1 MDGSML
7 GGTSPLSQQHIYQ
20 YVTLSP
26 RIDGCADPYVL
37 GRKSIIACQL
47 SLAGLP
53 LCPIGSRKSVSYCSF
68 PVSVAVKSQWD
79 YPTSHVE
86 PDARTVCHRVSRFW
100 CLNLRESTRRRTRR
114 VHCGFWL
121 ASEYRYVDG
130 AVSIHLPWTTFQLTY
145 CNGHGDARS
154 THKVLPCM

>member
-1 MDGSML
+1 ML